1 VHGERRAAAEP
12 VAVRRDASTV
22 GFDDVAGNRQA
33 ESQPAAVVVRV
44 GLTELVEDVGEEVRL
59 DADAAVLDPR

>member
-1 VHGERRAAAEP
+1 
-12 VAVRRDASTV
+12 VRRDASTV